1 MQVTH
6 LVAVRHGETAWNVDT
21 RIQGQLDIGL
31 NDHGRWQARR
41 LGLALS
47 GEPVRAVY
55 SSDLQR
61 AWHTAEHI
69 AQSQPEP
76 VKVRPSHGLRERR
89 FGLFEGKTFKEIETA
104 WPEEAHH
111 WRKRV
116 PHWTPPQGG
125 ESLLALRERVRDTVH
140 LIASRH
146 PGELVV
152 LVAHGGVLDALY
164 RLATGQEVNA
174 PRTWELPNAA
184 INRLLWTP
192 ESLTV
197 VGWSDTQHLERQ
209 AIDEHAA

>member
-1 MQVTH
+1 MQVTRI
-6 LVAVRHGETAWNVDT
+6 VAVRHGETAWNVDT

-31 NDHGRWQARR
+31 NENGLWQARR
-41 LGLALS
+41 VGQALS
-47 GEPVRAVY
+47 NEAVRAVY

-61 AWHTAEHI
+61 AWHTAQHI
-69 AQSQPEP
+69 AQSQPVP
-76 VKVRPSHGLRERR
+76 VEVQPAPGLRERR
-89 FGLFEGKTFKEIETA
+89 FGLFEGKTFKEIEQD
-104 WPEEAHH
+104 WPDEAHH

-116 PHWTPPQGG
+116 PHWEPPQGG
-125 ESLLALRERVRDTVH
+125 ESLVALRERVQDTVH
-140 LIASRH
+140 RIAASY

-192 ESLTV
+192 DSLTV
-197 VGWSDTQHLERQ
+197 VGWADTQHLERQ
-209 AIDEHAA
+209 TLDEHTT